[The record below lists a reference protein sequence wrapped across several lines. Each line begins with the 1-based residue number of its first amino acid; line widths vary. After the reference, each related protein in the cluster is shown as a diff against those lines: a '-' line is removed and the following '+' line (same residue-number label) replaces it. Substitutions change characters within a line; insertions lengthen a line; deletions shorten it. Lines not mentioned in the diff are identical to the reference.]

1 MGVFSVE
8 KQTRRDLKMSGTGTS
23 SGGVFDKVNILGECD
38 IDGDIECDKFKAM
51 GTANVRGNMR
61 AGSVRIVG
69 TVDVDGKLE
78 AEQVKVTGEL
88 NVKGDCS
95 AESIH
100 LRGAFSIDGLLNA
113 GTVDI
118 RLYGPANAKEIGGG
132 FIRVRPHLRMFS
144 GGKELSVDT
153 VEGDD
158 IHLEYTTAKVVR
170 GSTVYIGPGCDIA
183 LVEFQKEFKQYPK
196 AKVTESNKV

>member
-1 MGVFSVE
+1 ME
-8 KQTRRDLKMSGTGTS
+8 NQPRRDLKMSGTGTS
-23 SGGVFDKVNILGECD
+23 SGGVFNRVNILGECD
-38 IDGDIECDKFKAM
+38 IDGNIECNKFKVM

-61 AGSVRIVG
+61 AGRVRIVG
-69 TVDVDGKLE
+69 TVEVDGKLE
-78 AEQVKVTGEL
+78 GERVEVTGGL

-95 AESIH
+95 SESFH

-113 GTVDI
+113 GTIDL
-118 RLYGPANAKEIGGG
+118 RLYGPANVKEIGGG
-132 FIRVRPHLRMFS
+132 SIRVKPHLRMFS

-170 GSTVYIGPGCDIA
+170 GNTVYIGPGCDIG
-183 LVEFQKEFKQYPK
+183 LVEFQHHFKKSPK